1 MKHLQLITLTTKTL
15 QLSLPKPCASPFYSL
30 CLNAEIIVIM
40 LTVYPLTFNPF
51 QENTYILA
59 AENKQCWIID
69 PGCYEREEQ
78 TELFDFIA
86 SKELTPVQ
94 LINTHCHVDHVLGNA
109 AVKRKY
115 NIPLLIHPIEET
127 YLRAVAT
134 YAPNYGFAAYEPA
147 APDGFLDI
155 TIPMKL
161 GEHSIQLLFVPG
173 HSAGHIALYHKE
185 QHLCI
190 AGDVLFRQSIGRTDL
205 PGGNHIQLLQSIS
218 TQLFTLPGETIIY
231 PGHGP
236 STTIAFEKL
245 HNPFF
250 A

>member
-1 MKHLQLITLTTKTL
+1 
-15 QLSLPKPCASPFYSL
+15 
-30 CLNAEIIVIM
+30 M
-40 LTVYPLTFNPF
+40 LTLYTLTFNPL

-59 AENKQCWIID
+59 AENNECWIID

-78 TELFDFIA
+78 AQLFDLIV
-86 SKELTPVQ
+86 SKQLKPV
-94 LINTHCHVDHVLGNA
+94 LIINTHCHVDHVLGNA

-115 NIPLLIHPIEET
+115 NIPLLIHPIEEP
-127 YLRAVAT
+127 YLRAVST

-147 APDGFLDI
+147 EPDDFLDVKVS
-155 TIPMKL
+155 MKL

-173 HSAGHIALYHKE
+173 HSAGHIALYNKE
-185 QHLCI
+185 QNLCI

-205 PGGNHIQLLQSIS
+205 PGGNHEQLLQSIR
-218 TQLFTLPGETIIY
+218 TQLFSLPGETVVY
-231 PGHGP
+231 PGHGQ
-236 STTIAFEKL
+236 STTIEFEKR